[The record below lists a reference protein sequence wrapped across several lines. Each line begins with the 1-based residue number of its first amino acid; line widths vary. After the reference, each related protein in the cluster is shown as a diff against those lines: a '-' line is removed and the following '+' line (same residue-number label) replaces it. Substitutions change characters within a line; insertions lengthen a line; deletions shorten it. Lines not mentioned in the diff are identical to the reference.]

1 MNESS
6 VAASDS
12 MTGPVAALCSAVSE
26 ALAAGTFVK
35 LTLSKSRTRGG
46 SAANQAFMR
55 LVSIKGAPHLSVL
68 FRYPSKDI
76 TQNHPIASAPAVVE
90 SLLTEAFQN
99 AHLFTTVADLELR
112 TNNKGEAKL
121 HRHKP
126 TFNEP
131 ADGTHD
137 RQKRYV
143 LDPATAPYLKELG
156 IVSPEG
162 HVKSDKADKYRQLQN
177 IVKLLDEFVQKSD
190 LRTKARIRVVDF
202 GCGKA
207 YLTFAVHDYFNNH
220 LGTPTEVV
228 GVDRNAALM
237 DSCNAIA
244 ERLGYT
250 TLQFVCSN
258 VEEYD
263 PGPLDVLI
271 ALHACDT
278 ATDVALY
285 KGVSAGASL
294 VVAVPCCQKELRPQL
309 RPPADELP
317 LLKHDTFKDRY
328 AQMLTDAMRGLLME
342 SQGYRSRV
350 IEFISDAHT
359 HRNVMIVAVRDGAG
373 QHSPGDAEK
382 SRMEEV
388 LAMKQRYQIQRQTLE
403 TLLSERGVRATTQ
416 DS

>member
-1 MNESS
+1 MTPS
-6 VAASDS
+6 SDS
-12 MTGPVAALCSAVSE
+12 APAAQPVITLAGAVAE
-26 ALAAGTFVK
+26 ALVAGTFVK
-35 LTLSKSRTRGG
+35 LTLSKSRRRGN
-46 SAANQAFMR
+46 SEATQAFVR
-55 LVSIKGAPHLSVL
+55 VVSIKSEPHISVL
-68 FRYPSKDI
+68 YRYLSKDI
-76 TQNHPIASAPAVVE
+76 TQNHPVATAKEVVAR
-90 SLLTEAFQN
+90 LLAEAFQN

-112 TNNKGEAKL
+112 TNNKGESKI

-131 ADGTHD
+131 ADGAHD
-137 RQKRYV
+137 RPKRYV

-177 IVKLLDEFVQKSD
+177 IVKLLDEFVQKSE
-190 LRTKARIRVVDF
+190 LLTKPRIRVVDF

-220 LGTPTEVV
+220 LGIPADVV
-228 GVDRNAALM
+228 GVDRNPALM

-244 ERLGYT
+244 RQLGYT
-250 TLQFVCSN
+250 TLTFLCSN
-258 VEEYD
+258 VEEYE
-263 PGPLDVLI
+263 PGAVDVLI

-285 KGVSAGASL
+285 KGVAAGASL

-317 LLKHDTFKDRY
+317 MLKHDTFKDRY

-359 HRNVMIVAVRDGAG
+359 HRNVMIVAVRE
-373 QHSPGDAEK
+373 PGSRAADEPAK
-382 SRMEEV
+382 NARMEEV
-388 LAMKQRYQIQRQTLE
+388 RALKKRYQIQRQTLE
-403 TLLSERGVRATTQ
+403 TLLSASGVPATIAIL
-416 DS
+416 

>member
-1 MNESS
+1 MTPS
-6 VAASDS
+6 SDS
-12 MTGPVAALCSAVSE
+12 APAAQPVIALAVAVAE
-26 ALAAGTFVK
+26 ALVAGTFVK
-35 LTLSKSRTRGG
+35 LTLSKSRRRGN
-46 SAANQAFMR
+46 AEATQAFVR
-55 LVSIKGAPHLSVL
+55 VVSIKGEPHISVL
-68 FRYPSKDI
+68 YRYPSKDI
-76 TQNHPIASAPAVVE
+76 TQNHPVAAAKEGVAR
-90 SLLTEAFQN
+90 LLEDTFQN
-99 AHLFTTVADLELR
+99 AHLFTTLADLELR
-112 TNNKGEAKL
+112 TNNKGESKL

-131 ADGTHD
+131 ADGAHD

-177 IVKLLDEFVQKSD
+177 IVKLLDEFVQKSE
-190 LRTKARIRVVDF
+190 LLTKPRIRVVDF

-220 LGTPTEVV
+220 LGIPTDVV
-228 GVDRNAALM
+228 GVDRNVALM
-237 DSCNAIA
+237 DSCNTIA
-244 ERLGYT
+244 RQLGYS
-250 TLQFVCSN
+250 TLTFLCSN

-263 PGPLDVLI
+263 PGAVDVLI

-285 KGVSAGASL
+285 KGVAAGASL
-294 VVAVPCCQKELRPQL
+294 VIAVPCCQKELRPQL

-317 LLKHDTFKDRY
+317 MLKHDTFKDRY

-359 HRNVMIVAVRDGAG
+359 HRNVMIVAVRE
-373 QHSPGDAEK
+373 PGSRTADEPAK
-382 SRMEEV
+382 NARMEEV
-388 LAMKQRYQIQRQTLE
+388 RALKNRYQIQRHTLE
-403 TLLSERGVRATTQ
+403 TLLAAGSDPATTHV
-416 DS
+416 S

>member
-1 MNESS
+1 
-6 VAASDS
+6 
-12 MTGPVAALCSAVSE
+12 
-26 ALAAGTFVK
+26 VK
-35 LTLSKSRTRGG
+35 
-46 SAANQAFMR
+46 Q
-55 LVSIKGAPHLSVL
+55 
-68 FRYPSKDI
+68 
-76 TQNHPIASAPAVVE
+76 
-90 SLLTEAFQN
+90 LLGEAFQN
-99 AHLFTTVADLELR
+99 AHLFTTDADLELR
-112 TNNKGEAKL
+112 TNNKGEPKL

-131 ADGTHD
+131 ADGAHD

-143 LDPATAPYLKELG
+143 LDPATAPYLRELG

-177 IVKLLDEFVQKSD
+177 IVKLLDEFVQRSD
-190 LRTKARIRVVDF
+190 LRKKARIRVVDF

-220 LGTPTEVV
+220 LGTPTDVV
-228 GVDRNAALM
+228 GVDRNPALM
-237 DSCNAIA
+237 ETCNGIA
-244 ERLGYT
+244 RRLGYT
-250 TLQFVCSN
+250 TLTFVCSN
-258 VEEYD
+258 VEAYD
-263 PGPLDVLI
+263 PGPIDVLI

-285 KGVSAGASL
+285 KGVSARASL

-359 HRNVMIVAVRDGAG
+359 HRNVMIVAVRDTSG
-373 QHSPGDAEK
+373 QSPIGTAEK
-382 SRMEEV
+382 GRMEEV
-388 LAMKQRYQIQRQTLE
+388 VAMKRRYQIQHQTLE
-403 TLLSERGVRATTQ
+403 TLLAARAVPATTPT
-416 DS
+416 S

>member
-1 MNESS
+1 MTPS
-6 VAASDS
+6 SDS
-12 MTGPVAALCSAVSE
+12 APAAQPVIALAVAVAE
-26 ALAAGTFVK
+26 ALVAGTFVK
-35 LTLSKSRTRGG
+35 LTLSKSRRRGN
-46 SAANQAFMR
+46 AEATQAFVR
-55 LVSIKGAPHLSVL
+55 VVSIKGEPHISVL
-68 FRYPSKDI
+68 YRYPSKDI
-76 TQNHPIASAPAVVE
+76 TQNHPVAEAKEGVAR
-90 SLLTEAFQN
+90 LLEDTFQN
-99 AHLFTTVADLELR
+99 AHLFTTLADLELR
-112 TNNKGEAKL
+112 TNNKGESKL

-131 ADGTHD
+131 ADGAHD

-177 IVKLLDEFVQKSD
+177 IVKLLDEFVQKSE
-190 LRTKARIRVVDF
+190 LLTKPRIRVVDF

-220 LGTPTEVV
+220 LGIPTDVF
-228 GVDRNAALM
+228 GVDRNVALM
-237 DSCNAIA
+237 DSCNTIV
-244 ERLGYT
+244 RQLGYT
-250 TLQFVCSN
+250 TLTFLCSN

-263 PGPLDVLI
+263 PGAVDVLI

-285 KGVSAGASL
+285 KGVAAGASL
-294 VVAVPCCQKELRPQL
+294 VIAVPCCQKELRPQL

-317 LLKHDTFKDRY
+317 MLKHDTFKDRY

-359 HRNVMIVAVRDGAG
+359 HRNVMIVAVRE
-373 QHSPGDAEK
+373 PGIRTADEPAK
-382 SRMEEV
+382 NARMEEV
-388 LAMKQRYQIQRQTLE
+388 RALKKRYQIQRQTLE
-403 TLLSERGVRATTQ
+403 MLLAAGSDPATTHV
-416 DS
+416 S